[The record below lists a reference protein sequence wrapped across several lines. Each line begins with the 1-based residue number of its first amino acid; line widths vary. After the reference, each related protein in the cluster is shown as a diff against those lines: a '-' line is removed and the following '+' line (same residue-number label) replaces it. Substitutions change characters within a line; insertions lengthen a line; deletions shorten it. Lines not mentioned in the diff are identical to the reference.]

1 MLVLF
6 KFYFKKNKMLYITLI
21 NYFLKKKH
29 YLFKNHIILKS
40 LPFWKSKKIKVLGF
54 CSTNK
59 QTNKKKKNIYTL
71 ILRPYGLLAVA
82 F

>member
-40 LPFWKSKKIKVLGF
+40 LPF
-54 CSTNK
+54 
-59 QTNKKKKNIYTL
+59 
-71 ILRPYGLLAVA
+71 
-82 F
+82 